1 MKRRALLT
9 GAAATAALPFSTAQE
24 SGAGFV
30 DSNVY
35 LGEWPFRKLPH
46 SGARELE
53 PKLKSLGITEARTGS
68 FEALFHRDL
77 DAANATLSEQ
87 CQDTIFLPYGAIN
100 PTLPNWERSLRRIK
114 DEFGMRGIRLHP
126 NYHGYSLDDPRFI
139 ALLQSA
145 EKNDLPVQIA
155 IRMEDVRTQHP
166 KVSVPDVD
174 TRPLPESLRA
184 APGVR
189 VQLLNALGS
198 LRDSMTLERLGK
210 LGVSFEIAMLEGIEG
225 VRNQLDRAPNARL
238 QFGSYAPFFSPEAA
252 LLKLQESILT
262 DTELTVLKTGV
273 G

>member
-1 MKRRALLT
+1 MKRRCLLT
-9 GAAATAALPFSTAQE
+9 GVAATAALPFSTAQE

-46 SGARELE
+46 SGTRELE
-53 PKLKSLGITEARTGS
+53 ATLKGLGITEAWAGS
-68 FEALFHRDL
+68 FDALFHRDL
-77 DAANATLSEQ
+77 DAVNARLFEQ
-87 CQDTIFLPYGAIN
+87 CRDTIFLPFGAIN
-100 PTLPNWERSLRRIK
+100 PTLPGWERSLRRIR
-114 DEFGMRGIRLHP
+114 DEFGMSGIRLHP
-126 NYHGYSLDDPRFI
+126 NYHGYSLDDPRFL
-139 ALLQSA
+139 ALLQFA
-145 EKNDLPVQIA
+145 GKRDLPVQIA
-155 IRMEDVRTQHP
+155 LRMEDVRTQHP

-174 TRPLPESLRA
+174 TRTLPESLRA

-198 LRDSMTLERLGK
+198 LRDSITLERLGK

-225 VRNQLDRAPNARL
+225 IRHQLDRAPHAQL

-262 DTELTVLKTGV
+262 DTELTIVKTGSV
-273 G
+273 